1 MHYANFGELDA
12 PLGSWVGGV
21 EILIEMQVGTWESVN
36 NGVGDDLIAPSPDD
50 RVQIPLQK
58 KQKVTVCIGV
68 RHCVA
73 KMTSFVIVS
82 DGDYANRAGGST
94 EYTQPIR
101 LIVDHRLFIADWF
114 DVIEKYCFN
123 L

>member
-50 RVQIPLQK
+50 RVWRSSADP
-58 KQKVTVCIGV
+58 VAEEAES
-68 RHCVA
+68 HC
-73 KMTSFVIVS
+73 M
-82 DGDYANRAGGST
+82 YRST
-94 EYTQPIR
+94 ALRSKDDEFRYR
-101 LIVDHRLFIADWF
+101 
-114 DVIEKYCFN
+114 
-123 L
+123 